1 MSDYLFQSYEGDP
14 GVVVEEFTDEECR
27 LLDPSVTN
35 TNSNVFAWKTSA
47 DVNSEQIGALLSR
60 YSRTTFT
67 GRRLFLKEFYPNKD
81 RGREFFDSWLIDY
94 GDDSIQE
101 MVGGMPSACEFVSN
115 LAVKEIEDCRLGSY
129 IEKSTRYVAFD
140 KKLPN
145 QEFMFYRDPEIMNS
159 RYGDSYLSLM
169 RGLFESYSSN
179 IGRMSD
185 YIKAENPIENINF
198 KINDKVVTINR
209 VTKEIEEQSGI
220 TESDIL
226 KAYENS
232 IKANALDF
240 LRDYLPMSTLTHLGI
255 SMDGRSYEN
264 MLNKMLASPL
274 SEARFIAKRL
284 NSELGKLVPSIVKRL
299 NEIHGQDFQKFIKDR
314 ESNAGR
320 RAKELADVVPDKG
333 ENVELMEYKGQGS
346 SDPDKSLQVS
356 IASAILYKHSN
367 GASMRQLT
375 KIAEGM
381 SESERKGLIAN
392 YVGERGNRRHKPGRA
407 FENAEYLFDLR
418 GRIGIYR
425 DLQRHRIGTQERQNF
440 GTELGYETRKQFDE
454 IGIGD
459 DYRAKMAEVIDLY
472 KKLKESLPY
481 QAQYPITFGFNA
493 RWYYRLNAR
502 QMYHFCEL
510 RTSQQG
516 HPDYRK
522 LVQQMALKVKEVHPT
537 IIEHMKYLNM
547 SDKTLGRL
555 DSEVRIAMK
564 KTGLTGKAPAERK
577 Q

>member
-1 MSDYLFQSYEGDP
+1 MSEYLFQSYEGDP
-14 GVVVEEFTDEECR
+14 GVAVDEFTDEER
-27 LLDPSVTN
+27 GLLDPSVTN
-35 TNSNVFAWKTSA
+35 TTSNVFAWKTSD
-47 DVNSEQIGALLSR
+47 DVNLEQIGALLSR

-81 RGREFFDSWLIDY
+81 RGREFFDSWLVDY

-101 MVGGMPSACEFVSN
+101 MVGGLPTACEFVSN

-145 QEFMFYRDPEIMNS
+145 NEFMFFKDPEILNS
-159 RYGDSYLSLM
+159 RHGDAYLSLM
-169 RGLFESYSSN
+169 RGLFDSYSGN
-179 IGRMSD
+179 IGKMSD
-185 YIKAENPIENINF
+185 YMKKQNPLENINF
-198 KINDKVVTINR
+198 KITDR
-209 VTKEIEEQSGI
+209 VIKITELNKAIEEQTGI
-220 TESDIL
+220 TESDLL

-274 SEARFIAKRL
+274 SESRFIAKRL
-284 NSELGKLVPSIVKRL
+284 NTELGKVVPSIVKRL
-299 NEIHGQDFQKFIKDR
+299 NEIHGTTFQKFLKERDV
-314 ESNAGR
+314 NASKI
-320 RAKELADVVPDKG
+320 AKGIVGDTAERG
-333 ENVELMEYKGQGS
+333 ENVELIEYKGQGS
-346 SDPDKSLQVS
+346 NDPDKALQVS
-356 IASAILYKHSN
+356 LAAAILYKYSN
-367 GASMRQLT
+367 GASMLQII
-375 KIAEGM
+375 KKAESM
-381 SESERKGLIAN
+381 SEAERKELIAN
-392 YVGERGNRRHKPGRA
+392 YVGGRSNRRHKPGRA

-440 GTELGYETRKQFDE
+440 GTELGYETRNEFNE

-459 DYRAKMAEVIDLY
+459 DYRAKMTEVIDLY
-472 KKLKESLPY
+472 SKLKESLPY
-481 QAQYPITFGFNA
+481 QAQYVVTFGFNA

-510 RTSQQG
+510 RSSQQG

-522 LVQQMALKVKEVHPT
+522 IVQQMALKVKSVHPT
-537 IIEHMKYLNM
+537 IIEHMRYLDM

-564 KTGLTGKAPAERK
+564 KTGLAAKAAADQK
-577 Q
+577 A

>member
-1 MSDYLFQSYEGDP
+1 MSEYLFQSYEGDP
-14 GVVVEEFTDEECR
+14 GVAVDNFTDEER
-27 LLDPSVTN
+27 ALLDRSVTN
-35 TNSNVFAWKTSA
+35 TTSNVFAWKTSD
-47 DVNSEQIGALLSR
+47 DVNLEQIGALLSR

-81 RGREFFDSWLIDY
+81 RGREFFDSWLVDY

-101 MVGGMPSACEFVSN
+101 MVGGLPSACEFVSN

-145 QEFMFYRDPEIMNS
+145 NEFMFFKDPEILDS

-185 YIKAENPIENINF
+185 YIKRQNPLENINF
-198 KINDKVVTINR
+198 KINDRTIKISGLS
-209 VTKEIEEQSGI
+209 KEIGEQTGI
-220 TESDIL
+220 TESDLL
-226 KAYENS
+226 KAYENA

-274 SEARFIAKRL
+274 SESRFIAKRL

-299 NEIHGQDFQKFIKDR
+299 NETHGLNFQGFLKERD
-314 ESNAGR
+314 SNAG
-320 RAKELADVVPDKG
+320 KLANGFIGDMSERG
-333 ENVELMEYKGQGS
+333 ENVELIEYKGQGTA
-346 SDPDKSLQVS
+346 DADKNLQVS
-356 IASAILYKHSN
+356 LASAILYKYSN
-367 GASMRQLT
+367 GASLLQLA
-375 KIAEGM
+375 KMAERM
-381 SESERKGLIAN
+381 SESERKELIAN
-392 YVGERGNRRHKPGRA
+392 YVGGRSNRRHKPGRA

-425 DLQRHRIGTQERQNF
+425 DLQRHRIGTQERQRF
-440 GTELGYETRKQFDE
+440 GTELGYETRKEFDE

-459 DYRAKMAEVIDLY
+459 DYRAKMADVIDLY
-472 KKLKESLPY
+472 KKLKESMPY
-481 QAQYPITFGFNA
+481 QAQYVVTFGFNA

-502 QMYHFCEL
+502 QIYHFCEL
-510 RTSQQG
+510 RSSQQG

-522 LVQQMALKVKEVHPT
+522 IVQQMAMKVKAVHPT
-537 IIEHMKYLNM
+537 IIEHMKYLDM

-564 KTGLTGKAPAERK
+564 KSAIASRAGADQKA
-577 Q
+577 